1 MAGSRFKTA
10 LVLSGGSARALT
22 HLGALTELLSHQIVP
37 DLIVGTSMGA
47 VIGALYAYYRDIH
60 KVSVAV
66 HGLVESDLFLKTI
79 SAASDEHAESH
90 DDGFFNRFLG
100 LFRKGVYY
108 THSLTRSALVS
119 EDTYLEIMTD
129 LIPDCNMRDLPIQFA
144 AVAMDPA
151 TGEEIVITR
160 GSLVNA
166 VSASAAIPG
175 ILPQVEYQGRMLVDG
190 GWLDNVPV
198 SPAIAL
204 GAHCVVAVDASLDI
218 DGLGPMP
225 TAAIEHVFRCNEISR
240 IRLMQHRR
248 SHADILVTPRIGET
262 NWSHFSCI
270 NRCSTAGRNAMRDAL
285 PLIHQKLLRRKV
297 CTLGGRIHPARRSGW
312 RHPFLIH

>member
-22 HLGALTELLSHQIVP
+22 HLGVLAELLAHRIVP

-47 VIGALYAYYRDIH
+47 VIGALFAYYRDMQRV
-60 KVSVAV
+60 KTAV
-66 HGLVESDLFLKTI
+66 HGLVESDLFLRTI
-79 SAASDEHAESH
+79 SAASEERPYTDE
-90 DDGFFNRFLG
+90 DGFFNRFLG

-108 THSLTRSALVS
+108 THSLTRSALIAES
-119 EDTYLEIMTD
+119 TYLEIMTD
-129 LIPDCNMRDLPIQFA
+129 LIPDCDLQELSIRFA
-144 AVAMDPA
+144 AIAMDPA

-175 ILPQVEYQGRMLVDG
+175 ILPQVEHENRMLVDG

-198 SPAIAL
+198 APAIAL
-204 GAHCVVAVDASLDI
+204 GAHFVLAVDASLDI
-218 DGLGPMP
+218 PGLGPMP
-225 TAAIEHVFRCNEISR
+225 TAAIEHVFRCNEITR
-240 IRLMQHRR
+240 IRLMQHRKQ
-248 SHADILVTPRIGET
+248 HADVLVTPRIGET

-270 NRCSTAGRNAMRDAL
+270 DRCSTAGRDAVREAL
-285 PLIHQKLLRRKV
+285 PLIHRQILRRKAR
-297 CTLGGRIHPARRSGW
+297 TLGGRFHPARRRGW
-312 RHPFLIH
+312 RHPFLLY

>member
-1 MAGSRFKTA
+1 MLQSGFKIA

-22 HLGALTELLSHQIVP
+22 HIGVLTELLANRIVP
-37 DLIVGTSMGA
+37 DMIVGTSMGA
-47 VIGALYAYYRDIH
+47 VIGALYAYYRDMRRV
-60 KVSVAV
+60 KETV

-79 SAASDEHAESH
+79 SIASDDHPEATQ
-90 DDGFFNRFLG
+90 DGFFHRFLG

-108 THSLTRSALVS
+108 THSLTRPALVS

-129 LIPDCNMRDLPIQFA
+129 LIPDCDLAELPIRFA

-160 GSLVNA
+160 GSLVKA
-166 VSASAAIPG
+166 VSASSAIPG

-198 SPAIAL
+198 APAIAL
-204 GAHCVVAVDASLDI
+204 GAHCVLAADASLGI
-218 DGLGPMP
+218 PELGPMP
-225 TAAIEHVFRCNEISR
+225 SAAIEHLFRCNEITR
-240 IRLMQHRR
+240 IRLMQHRKR
-248 SHADILVTPRIGET
+248 HADVLITPRIGET

-270 NRCSTAGRNAMRDAL
+270 DRCSNAGRDAVRELL
-285 PLIHQKLLRRKV
+285 PSIHRTILQRRFR
-297 CTLGGRIHPARRSGW
+297 TSGGRLHPARRSGW
-312 RHPFLIH
+312 RHPFIIR